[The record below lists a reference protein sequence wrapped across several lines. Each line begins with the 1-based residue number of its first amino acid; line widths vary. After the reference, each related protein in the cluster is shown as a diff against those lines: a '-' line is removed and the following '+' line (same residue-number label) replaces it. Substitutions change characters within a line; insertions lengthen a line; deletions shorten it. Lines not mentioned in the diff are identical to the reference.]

1 MTELRG
7 RHVGAMFVAGFGII
21 IAVNILLA
29 VKAVGTFPGLEVANS
44 YVASQSFDARRKA
57 QQALGWTAR
66 AQYRGGVLQ
75 LRVLDRDGTPAPI
88 RDLTAHVGR
97 PTEARDD
104 VALAL
109 DAKGR
114 AAVDLARGLW
124 RLDVTGRADDGTAYQ
139 RAISLRVDPSW

>member
-7 RHVGAMFVAGFGII
+7 RHVGAIFVAGFGII

-57 QQALGWTAR
+57 QQALGWTAQ
-66 AQYRGGVLQ
+66 AQYQGGVLQ

-88 RDLTAHVGR
+88 RNLTAHVGR

-104 VALAL
+104 IALAL

-114 AAVDLARGLW
+114 AVVDLARGLW
-124 RLDVTGRADDGTAYQ
+124 RLDITGRADDGTAYQ

>member
-57 QQALGWTAR
+57 QQALGWTALT
-66 AQYRGGVLQ
+66 QYRGGVLQ

>member
-7 RHVGAMFVAGFGII
+7 RHVGAMFVAGFAII

-44 YVASQSFDARRKA
+44 YVASQSFDARHKA

-66 AQYRGGVLQ
+66 AQYRDGVLQ
-75 LRVLDRDGTPAPI
+75 LRVLDHDGSPAPI

-104 VALAL
+104 IALAL
-109 DAKGR
+109 DANGR
-114 AAVDLARGLW
+114 AVVDLARGLW

-139 RAISLRVDPSW
+139 HAISLTVDPSW